1 MLKLKRKLK
10 YHGHQ
15 YYESVRPAIVYDAL
29 DYLRNNNTLYSNIDI
44 VMRNIDN
51 ELVSFE
57 NPQELS
63 ADSNRSHDDEKLPT
77 EVCNLHENK
86 ELSTEVGSS
95 PEDDGQ
101 GHSSV
106 GNQQYKEDRKS
117 INKSTKTH
125 VLSSNS
131 KQIGSGDR
139 DNIDQVDSGEE
150 EIEDPQ
156 NMFRTNTN
164 ETCLQPW
171 LPDYPLDIDS
181 ATESSFT
188 ENTVTDLDGP
198 QSSSAGNEIFSI
210 APGEGKHPVHF
221 MTDKLCEEMAFP
233 ILFPTGKFGFQVEGD
248 VRLSPAK
255 NFNARLLNYTGRF
268 TTNSE
273 YLFFA
278 QYVTEQKKVQ
288 DSISIALKKV
298 HGHSLTAGEV
308 RSIDS
313 SSFQNLIFSDQ
324 AYFFMKNIP
333 GSPSYWKRFM
343 YEVIAVIKQLGPPSW
358 WMTLSCADLQWNEIY
373 KILSKL
379 KGREMTDDEI
389 AAMSYDEQCKMLNSN
404 PVVVAK
410 HFQFRLERL
419 FKDLILSTSNPL
431 FLQVTQL
438 EKCSIMLF
446 E

>member
-1 MLKLKRKLK
+1 MKGKVPCQAVSNKMELYAVPMQLKCLRKLESVLVSQRIMFEKIVVMSKGKQRKIYGTVCNIPVNCDTVCQSLPRPPESSGIIMLKLKRKLK

-15 YYESVRPAIVYDAL
+15 YYEPVRPAIVYDAL

-44 VMRNIDN
+44 VMTNIDN

-57 NPQELS
+57 NPQELP
-63 ADSNRSHDDEKLPT
+63 ADTNRSHDDEKLPT

-86 ELSTEVGSS
+86 ELSTKVGSS
-95 PEDDGQ
+95 LEDDGQ

-106 GNQQYKEDRKS
+106 GNQQYKEDSIS

-131 KQIGSGDR
+131 KQIDSGDR
-139 DNIDQVDSGEE
+139 ENIDQVDSDEE
-150 EIEDPQ
+150 ETEDLQ

-164 ETCLQPW
+164 ENCLQPW
-171 LPDYPLDIDS
+171 LPDYLLDIDR
-181 ATESSFT
+181 ATESSCT
-188 ENTVTDLDGP
+188 ENAVTDLDGP

-233 ILFPTGKFGFQVEGD
+233 TLFPTGKFGFQVERD
-248 VRLSPAK
+248 VRLSPEK
-255 NFNARLLNYTGRF
+255 YFNARLLNYTGRF
-268 TTNSE
+268 ATNPE

-308 RSIDS
+308 RSMDS

-324 AYFFMKNIP
+324 AYLFMTNIP
-333 GSPSYWKRFM
+333 GSPSY
-343 YEVIAVIKQLGPPSW
+343 
-358 WMTLSCADLQWNEIY
+358 
-373 KILSKL
+373 
-379 KGREMTDDEI
+379 
-389 AAMSYDEQCKMLNSN
+389 
-404 PVVVAK
+404 
-410 HFQFRLERL
+410 
-419 FKDLILSTSNPL
+419 
-431 FLQVTQL
+431 
-438 EKCSIMLF
+438 
-446 E
+446 